1 MKKHLFMLFSIIA
14 FCFVLISC
22 PNPSE
27 EMKPS
32 SPILDN
38 PSVTFIEKKTIKPGE
53 TYTLD
58 GEFTLRDGIVISKA
72 SSRAIS
78 ETGTKYFKTGNGS
91 LIPLPNKD
99 KKITISAAD
108 LDITSNT
115 DVYIGK
121 YNVESD
127 FMISA
132 KEMETKNKRGFY
144 DEYYYVDLTDEK
156 WSSLKKDD
164 IVVRQTSHP
173 GDGSYSVLI
182 NESSYSNNK
191 NVLNLDGAEG
201 FAVYQYTS
209 REAGFNSIPDCKI
222 HVVNPIDLS
231 VGKEVEVKDLFS
243 VLRIPATNDQK
254 EYCVTVTGLSKE
266 TVESIAGVYYF
277 TNNNITRS
285 FIRDGVIPYCYPE
298 EGKIIYHIGQ
308 VNDSF
313 MFDLNFEPYYT
324 KLDNISVKVKLE
336 ENKYVPNVDNYINL
350 SEFVDGSL
358 DIKAPYTSS
367 DYITLAFVVNDIA
380 TVKTSYKLEGLRDAI
395 GNFWSKGAS
404 GIFKLPFES
413 NYTFPKAPLVAYV
426 TLSTNGKEIKKD
438 DVLYTI
444 LESQISKLSVG
455 HTYTYSPIKFDF
467 WNGQYLSENSKI
479 SFIGN
484 DFNHEFGEEFNNEVF
499 TCNKTIEGLGTLT
512 INNKLLKSSEITGK
526 GISLEYGVTQKESK
540 VYRSFSKE
548 NLLVRFEVDEIVYN
562 SIYDKAL
569 KGKIYIVRDGNET
582 VVDDVVFSFKKEVEH
597 THIYDEG
604 VILDKPTYLKKG
616 SKVYTCECGITKNE
630 EIEYLSLNNTNWIT
644 SQKTGSENNQLD
656 FYTGFHFEDKNSF
669 MFGGYLIQNHD
680 GTNTLSAQSF
690 QSSYSLDYDNSMLS
704 LKVNKDNQLKT
715 FDYKIEEEI
724 DEDGNVVYITATYG
738 YDTLTLHPINF
749 IFSAT
754 DVGNGTHS
762 LSSNTQFDINNETID
777 QIIIAPTAHTGKISV
792 ITSPTYF
799 KNGNYHVEKCDVC
812 GATGDFEIEG
822 TKKSL
827 QGTSWLSTSEV
838 YISENQEAKLKINFD
853 VQGNTANIYTV
864 KDDTE
869 LSFISINY
877 WHVEENDIGFQLIM
891 HCNYGST
898 YQLSG
903 SVLENNDGTI
913 TYSIDQLNIHNLIF
927 EQV

>member
-1 MKKHLFMLFSIIA
+1 MKKHLWLLFTIIA

-32 SPILDN
+32 TPILDN
-38 PSVTFIEKKTIKPGE
+38 PSVTIIEKKLIKPGE

-58 GEFTLRDGIVISKA
+58 GEYTLRDGIVISKA
-72 SSRAIS
+72 TSKAIS
-78 ETGTKYFKTGNGS
+78 DTSTKYFKTGNGS

-132 KEMETKNKRGFY
+132 KEMEANNKRGFY
-144 DEYYYVDLTDEK
+144 DEYYYVDLTDDK
-156 WSSLKKDD
+156 WSSLNREN

-182 NESSYSNNK
+182 NESSYSNTK
-191 NVLNLDGAEG
+191 DVLNLDGADG
-201 FAVYQYTS
+201 FAVYQYTT
-209 REAGFNSIPDCKI
+209 RELGFNSIPDCKI
-222 HVVNPIDLS
+222 HVVNPIDLT
-231 VGKEVEVKDLFS
+231 VGQEVEVKDLFS
-243 VLRIPATNDQK
+243 VLRIPVTNDQQ
-254 EYCVTVTGLSKE
+254 EYCITISGIPSEVISRM
-266 TVESIAGVYYF
+266 AGVYYF
-277 TNNNITRS
+277 TNFGVTRK
-285 FIRDGVIPYCYPE
+285 FTEDGVIPYYYPS
-298 EGKIIYHIGQ
+298 EGKIIYHLGKIQ
-308 VNDSF
+308 DTF
-313 MFDLNFEPYYT
+313 MIDLDFEEYYT
-324 KLDNISVKVKLE
+324 KATNINAKVTLE
-336 ENKYVPNVDNYINL
+336 VNNYPNIVNKDNYIDL
-350 SEFVDGSL
+350 SEVANGQL
-358 DIKAPYTSS
+358 DIRAPYTSS
-367 DYITLAFVVNDIA
+367 DYITLAFELNDVL
-380 TVKTSYKLEGLRDAI
+380 TVKTDYVANGLRDAM
-395 GNFWSKGAS
+395 GKFWSDSSS

-413 NYTFPKAPLVAYV
+413 NYTFKKAPLVAFV
-426 TLSTNGKEIKKD
+426 TLNTNGEEIKQGE
-438 DVLYTI
+438 VLYTI
-444 LESQISKLSVG
+444 SESQISKLPVG
-455 HTYTYSPIKFDF
+455 HTYTYKPIQVGY
-467 WNGQYLSENSKI
+467 WYGQYFSENDRI
-479 SFIGN
+479 SFIAN

-499 TCNKTIEGLGTLT
+499 TCNKTIEGLGILT
-512 INNKLLKSSEITGK
+512 INNKLLKSSEITGA
-526 GISLEYGVTQKESK
+526 GISTRYGVTQKESK

-669 MFGGYLIQNHD
+669 MFGGYLIQNQD

-704 LKVNKDNQLKT
+704 LKVNVDNQLKT

-724 DEDGNVVYITATYG
+724 DEDGNVVYITATDD

-762 LSSNTQFDINNETID
+762 LSSNTQFDINNESID

-812 GATGDFEIEG
+812 GGYRRF
-822 TKKSL
+822 
-827 QGTSWLSTSEV
+827 
-838 YISENQEAKLKINFD
+838 
-853 VQGNTANIYTV
+853 
-864 KDDTE
+864 
-869 LSFISINY
+869 
-877 WHVEENDIGFQLIM
+877 
-891 HCNYGST
+891 
-898 YQLSG
+898 
-903 SVLENNDGTI
+903 
-913 TYSIDQLNIHNLIF
+913 
-927 EQV
+927 